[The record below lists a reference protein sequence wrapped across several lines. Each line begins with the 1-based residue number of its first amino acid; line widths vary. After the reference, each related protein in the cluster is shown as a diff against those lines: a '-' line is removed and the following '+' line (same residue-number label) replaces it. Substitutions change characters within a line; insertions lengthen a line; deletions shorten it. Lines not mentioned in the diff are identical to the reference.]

1 MSDSL
6 QPHGQQHTGL
16 CCPSPASGACSNS
29 CPSSWWCH
37 PIISS
42 SVIPFYSC
50 LQSFPASEY
59 FPMSQFFP
67 SGSQSNGVSA
77 SASVSSMNIQDW
89 FPWDW
94 LGGSPCST
102 RESQE
107 CSPIP
112 QFKSIYSSALS
123 FLYNPTLTSILT
135 AGKTTGL
142 TRWTF
147 VGKVMSLLFNM
158 LSRLVIV
165 FLPRS
170 KHLLISWLQSPSVVI
185 LEPKK
190 VQSLTVSIVSQSTC
204 HEVMRLDAMILVFW
218 MFSFKPIFS

>member
-29 CPSSWWCH
+29 CPSSRWCH

-77 SASVSSMNIQDW
+77 SASVLPTNIQGLCP
-89 FPWDW
+89 FGFTA
-94 LGGSPCST
+94 LTPCSP
-102 RESQE
+102 RDSQE
-107 CSPIP
+107 SALKPK
-112 QFKSIYSSALS
+112 FKSINSSAVS
-123 FLYNPTLTSILT
+123 FLYSPILTSIM
-135 AGKTTGL
+135 TTGKNIAL
-142 TRWTF
+142 TIQTF
-147 VGKVMSLLFNM
+147 VGKIMSLLFNM
-158 LSRLVIV
+158 LSRFVIAFLHMSFNFMAAGANV
-165 FLPRS
+165 F
-170 KHLLISWLQSPSVVI
+170 
-185 LEPKK
+185 
-190 VQSLTVSIVSQSTC
+190 
-204 HEVMRLDAMILVFW
+204 
-218 MFSFKPIFS
+218 

>member
-123 FLYNPTLTSILT
+123 FLYSPTLTSIPDYW
-135 AGKTTGL
+135 KSHS
-142 TRWTF
+142 F
-147 VGKVMSLLFNM
+147 VGKVTSLLFNV
-158 LSRLVIV
+158 LSRLIICCLG
-165 FLPRS
+165 LPR
-170 KHLLISWLQSPSVVI
+170 WLRQ
-185 LEPKK
+185 
-190 VQSLTVSIVSQSTC
+190 
-204 HEVMRLDAMILVFW
+204 
-218 MFSFKPIFS
+218 